1 MGLQAS
7 STPSVFSL
15 ALSLGTLCSVQWLTV
30 SIGSVT
36 FKIQNKDITGQDQEE
51 HRKNSKGGRK
61 TIGRQLPFFL
71 D

>member
-1 MGLQAS
+1 MGRQ
-7 STPSVFSL
+7 TPTTPWVLSL

-36 FKIQNKDITGQDQEE
+36 LKIQNKDITGQDQEE

-61 TIGRQLPFFL
+61 TIGRQLPFF
-71 D
+71 